1 VGYHGAALAW
11 AGGARFYVVL
21 RDALELQKAKQ
32 HR

>member
-1 VGYHGAALAW
+1 MGPLWRGLGA
-11 AGGARFYVVL
+11 ARFYVVL